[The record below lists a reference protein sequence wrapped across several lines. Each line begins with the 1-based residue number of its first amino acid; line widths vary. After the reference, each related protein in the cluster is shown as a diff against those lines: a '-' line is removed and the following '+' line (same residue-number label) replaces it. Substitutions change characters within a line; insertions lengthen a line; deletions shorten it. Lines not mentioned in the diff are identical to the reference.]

1 MLALQESWLINV
13 VSSSEQQK
21 ILQLFGENGHRLTN
35 QKRTV
40 LQVLFEHD
48 CEPMSVEEIYE
59 HAKHQSVCISIAT
72 VYKAVSFL
80 EHANVLQRIR
90 ADDKYNC
97 YELNHSDE
105 PEGHPHCICT
115 KCGRVFGITDESII
129 RMLNLCKQT
138 IKTDHHFQVDSQNIL
153 YYGLCGACGSKP

>member
-1 MLALQESWLINV
+1 MINV

-40 LQVLFEHD
+40 LQELFEHD
-48 CEPMSVEEIYE
+48 CEPKIYE
-59 HAKHQSVCISIAT
+59 YAKRQSVCISIAT

-90 ADDKYNC
+90 VDDKCNC
-97 YELNHSDE
+97 YELNHFDE

-115 KCGRVFGITDESII
+115 NAEGLGITDESII

-138 IKTDHHFQVDSQNIL
+138 IKTDHHFQIDSQNIL
-153 YYGLCGACGSKP
+153 YYGLCGACGSKT